1 MDKICELIKQ
11 ANEIIINNDPIQL
24 INNQEHTI
32 QNLQSDNLKLSNELK
47 IIDTKYIEQI
57 NKLSSELEL
66 KVNELKQKNEELTD
80 FAKFSILQRVN
91 KQLEEKNNYIKIL
104 ESQLE
109 KSKNRQPVSPKTI
122 VGKPQVEDKPIIISE
137 QPKAIIEVENNTIIV
152 NEEPQLQ
159 FVEKPKKPKKSQIIH
174 EDKPVLVE
182 EKVVLKEESL
192 RKVEDK
198 PIREEEKV
206 VQVEEKV
213 VQIEEKVVIKE
224 EPMQEVEDK
233 VVNQDKPK
241 EKQRKIKEI
250 NNDNFNP
257 DNFIEINGYE
267 LMMYKKKYYIRDLET
282 NQLYDIQD
290 NKPNNIVGLYNTIT
304 GKIKLN

>member
-32 QNLQSDNLKLSNELK
+32 QNLQSDNLRLSNELK
-47 IIDTKYIEQI
+47 IIDTKYVEQI

-66 KVNELKQKNEELTD
+66 KVNELKQKNEELKN
-80 FAKFSILQRVN
+80 FAKFSIIQKVN
-91 KQLEEKNNYIKIL
+91 KQLEEKNNYIQIL

-122 VGKPQVEDKPIIISE
+122 VEKPQIEDKPIISE
-137 QPKAIIEVENNTIIV
+137 QPKAIVEVENNTIIV

-182 EKVVLKEESL
+182 EKQVHVEEKVVLE
-192 RKVEDK
+192 
-198 PIREEEKV
+198 EEEKV
-206 VQVEEKV
+206 VA
-213 VQIEEKVVIKE
+213 
-224 EPMQEVEDK
+224 
-233 VVNQDKPK
+233 
-241 EKQRKIKEI
+241 KII
-250 NNDNFNP
+250 IF
-257 DNFIEINGYE
+257 
-267 LMMYKKKYYIRDLET
+267 
-282 NQLYDIQD
+282 
-290 NKPNNIVGLYNTIT
+290 NTIMSF
-304 GKIKLN
+304 IHVNKLFY